1 MQSHPVKR
9 VVSGALAA
17 AAVITAVTV
26 AQPSATAAPAAPA
39 PQQPPGTSDAL
50 AKYRELSEQAEKA
63 NEELLSAK
71 DDLTNKQ
78 GELDK
83 ADADAAAAKEAGI
96 KASGDEKTFQVEV
109 NKFAGASFTSGVQL
123 NKLSSLLSGGS
134 TQEFL
139 ERSSALEVLAANKN
153 TAMNN
158 LTGAVAQAAAA
169 AAQAADAQGRAT
181 AARDAAVKLTNDIQ
195 ARQKTLNDQIKQIE
209 AAGGNLSNADK
220 NAQKDK
226 GGAFPN
232 LPAPGPA
239 AAAALAAAKGKLGSA
254 YVWGAT
260 GPSTFDCSGLMVWAY
275 KQAGK
280 SLPRSSRQQSTF
292 GAPVQRS
299 QLQPG
304 DLVFYYSPVSHVGM
318 YVGNGMMVHA
328 PQSGDVVKVS
338 PLQNNYVGA
347 RRPTA

>member
-26 AQPSATAAPAAPA
+26 AQPSATAAPAPA
-39 PQQPPGTSDAL
+39 PQQPPSGSDAL
-50 AKYRELSEQAEKA
+50 AKYRDLAAQAEKA
-63 NEELLSAK
+63 NEDLLKAK
-71 DDLTNKQ
+71 DDLAAKQ

-83 ADADAAAAKEAGI
+83 ATADAAAAKDIGV
-96 KASGDEKTFQVEV
+96 KAAGDEKTFQAEV

-123 NKLSSLLSGGS
+123 NKLSSLLSGAS
-134 TQEFL
+134 TQDFL

-153 TAMNN
+153 AALNN
-158 LTGAVAQAAAA
+158 LSGAVAQAAAA
-169 AAQAADAQGRAT
+169 AKQASDAQASAT
-181 AARDAAVKLTNDIQ
+181 SARDAASKLTTDIE
-195 ARQKTLNDQIKQIE
+195 ARQKTLNDQLKEIE
-209 AAGGNLSNADK
+209 RAGGNLSSADK
-220 NAQKDK
+220 AAQKDK

-239 AAAALAAAKGKLGSA
+239 AAAALSAAKSKLGSA

-260 GPSTFDCSGLMVWAY
+260 GPSTFDCSGLMQWAY
-275 KQAGK
+275 KQAGL
-280 SLPRSSRQQSTF
+280 SLPRSSRQQATF
-292 GAPVQRS
+292 GAPVEKS

-328 PQSGDVVKVS
+328 PTSGDVVKVS